1 MPPAR
6 ESRQYRILV
15 MAPAD
20 NSNSGINRAFIG
32 ISRRAESVDR
42 KTLVRTFVDI
52 GPLFTVLSS
61 RDHQIVYGRRG
72 TGKTHALV
80 YLVEQES
87 AKKSAAV
94 YIDLRNIGSSGV
106 LYGDT
111 DVPLSQRATSLT
123 LDLVGAIHEELL
135 NAALTLDFDLSSVGP
150 ALDELAAA
158 STEIEVQ
165 GQTTVESS
173 TTNTRTDE
181 DSFQAQLNVQQAPG
195 MSLGASSK
203 QNVTAGDATRVSKAG
218 TSRYRLHFGRV
229 GSALGRVV
237 STLANGTLLVILD
250 EWSTVPL
257 ELQPYLADLVRR
269 ALFPVPG
276 LTVKIAAIEQRTN
289 FKLGEGTDYT
299 GIEVGADASADVDLD
314 DYMVFDNNEDRAIA
328 FFKELLFSH
337 YKSEEGGTTE
347 GSIKPKFA
355 TADQL
360 VQAAFT
366 QHNAFEDFV
375 KSAEGV
381 PRDAFN
387 VLSIAAQRGI
397 NEKISIPTIRIA
409 ARTWYQ
415 RDKEAAIRANDEAQA
430 LLNWII
436 DEVIAHRK
444 ARAFLLRTNTRHPLI
459 DALFDARLL
468 HVVKKSISGQE
479 EVGVRYDAY
488 KLDYGCYVDL
498 LATKAAPSVF
508 LFQSETVSYDAESA
522 EAENA
527 AAVLVP
533 NDDYRAIRRAILD
546 LNTFENRFKGL
557 EPRTPTAQ
565 LVKDNLM
572 WI

>member
-1 MPPAR
+1 
-6 ESRQYRILV
+6 
-15 MAPAD
+15 
-20 NSNSGINRAFIG
+20 
-32 ISRRAESVDR
+32 
-42 KTLVRTFVDI
+42 
-52 GPLFTVLSS
+52 
-61 RDHQIVYGRRG
+61 
-72 TGKTHALV
+72 
-80 YLVEQES
+80 
-87 AKKSAAV
+87 
-94 YIDLRNIGSSGV
+94 
-106 LYGDT
+106 
-111 DVPLSQRATSLT
+111 
-123 LDLVGAIHEELL
+123 
-135 NAALTLDFDLSSVGP
+135 
-150 ALDELAAA
+150 
-158 STEIEVQ
+158 
-165 GQTTVESS
+165 
-173 TTNTRTDE
+173 
-181 DSFQAQLNVQQAPG
+181 
-195 MSLGASSK
+195 
-203 QNVTAGDATRVSKAG
+203 
-218 TSRYRLHFGRV
+218 
-229 GSALGRVV
+229 
-237 STLANGTLLVILD
+237 
-250 EWSTVPL
+250 
-257 ELQPYLADLVRR
+257 
-269 ALFPVPG
+269 
-276 LTVKIAAIEQRTN
+276 
-289 FKLGEGTDYT
+289 
-299 GIEVGADASADVDLD
+299 
-314 DYMVFDNNEDRAIA
+314 
-328 FFKELLFSH
+328 
-337 YKSEEGGTTE
+337 
-347 GSIKPKFA
+347 
-355 TADQL
+355 L

-508 LFQSETVSYDAESA
+508 LFQPETASYDAESA

-546 LNTFENRFKGL
+546 LNTFENRFKSL

-565 LVKDNLM
+565 LVKDSFM
-572 WI
+572 

>member
-1 MPPAR
+1 MPQS
-6 ESRQYRILV
+6 ENQ
-15 MAPAD
+15 
-20 NSNSGINRAFIG
+20 NSLINRAFIG

-42 KTLVRTFVDI
+42 KTLVNTFVDI
-52 GPLFTVLSS
+52 GPLMTVLSS

-80 YLVEQES
+80 YLAEQES
-87 AKKSAAV
+87 ARGSAAV
-94 YIDLRNIGSSGV
+94 YIDLRNIGSSGG
-106 LYGDT
+106 LYGDAS
-111 DVPLSQRATSLT
+111 VPVPQRATRLL
-123 LDLVGAIHEELL
+123 LDVVGAIHEELL
-135 NAALTLDFDLSSVGP
+135 NTVLTLDYDLSTVGP
-150 ALDELAAA
+150 ALDELAASA
-158 STEIEVQ
+158 SEVEVL

-173 TTNTRTDE
+173 ATNTVATE
-181 DSFQAQLNVQQAPG
+181 KSSQGQIVIQQTPSI
-195 MSLGASSK
+195 SLGSASK
-203 QNVTAGDATRVSKAG
+203 QNLTAGHATRISQAG
-218 TSRYRLHFGRV
+218 SSQYRLHFGR
-229 GSALGRVV
+229 LGTAMARVV
-237 STLANGTLLVILD
+237 SALANRTLLVILD

-269 ALFPVPG
+269 ALFPVVG
-276 LTVKIAAIEQRTN
+276 VIVKIAAIEQRTN
-289 FKLGEGTDYT
+289 LKISGSGDYT

-314 DYMVFDNNEDRAIA
+314 DYMVFDNNEKRAVQ
-328 FFKELLFSH
+328 FFKELVFSH
-337 YKSEEGGTTE
+337 YRSEGTGISQEGT
-347 GSIKPKFA
+347 KPEFS
-355 TADQL
+355 TADHL
-360 VQAAFT
+360 IQAAFT

-409 ARTWYQ
+409 ARTWFQ
-415 RDKEAAIRANDEAQA
+415 RDKEAAIRANADASD

-498 LATKAAPSVF
+498 LATKAAPSG
-508 LFQSETVSYDAESA
+508 LFEASVTAE
-522 EAENA
+522 EAEVTSSTDA
-527 AAVLVP
+527 AQVLVP
-533 NDDYRAIRRAILD
+533 DDDYRAIRRAILD
-546 LNTFENRFKGL
+546 LTIFENRFKGS
-557 EPRTPTAQ
+557 EQDGAN
-565 LVKDNLM
+565 DAD
-572 WI
+572 

>member
-1 MPPAR
+1 
-6 ESRQYRILV
+6 
-15 MAPAD
+15 
-20 NSNSGINRAFIG
+20 
-32 ISRRAESVDR
+32 
-42 KTLVRTFVDI
+42 
-52 GPLFTVLSS
+52 
-61 RDHQIVYGRRG
+61 
-72 TGKTHALV
+72 
-80 YLVEQES
+80 LVEQES

-94 YIDLRNIGSSGV
+94 YIDLRNIGSSGGI
-106 LYGDT
+106 YGDT
-111 DVPLSQRATSLT
+111 NIPLSQRATRLT
-123 LDLVGAIHEELL
+123 LDLVGTIHEELL
-135 NAALTLDFDLSSVGP
+135 NAVLTLDFDLSNVGP

-158 STEIEVQ
+158 STEIEVM
-165 GQTTVESS
+165 GETTVESS
-173 TTNTRTDE
+173 KTSTRTDVE
-181 DSFQAQLNVQQAPG
+181 TTQAQINIQQTPTIC
-195 MSLGASSK
+195 LGSTLKQKSS
-203 QNVTAGDATRVSKAG
+203 AGDGLRVSQAG
-218 TSRYRLHFGRV
+218 TSQYRLHFGRV
-229 GSALGRVV
+229 GNALGRVV
-237 STLANGTLLVILD
+237 STLANQTLLVILD

-257 ELQPYLADLVRR
+257 DLQPYLADLVRR
-269 ALFPVPG
+269 VLFPVAG

-289 FKLGEGTDYT
+289 FKIGEGTDYI

-314 DYMVFDNNEDRAIA
+314 DYMVFDNNEERAIQ
-328 FFKELLFSH
+328 FFKELVFSH
-337 YKSEEGGTTE
+337 YKSEDTGASQ
-347 GSIKPKFA
+347 GSPKPEFL

-360 VQAAFT
+360 IQAAFT

-397 NEKISIPTIRIA
+397 GERISIPTIRIA

-415 RDKEAAIRANDEAQA
+415 RDKEAAIRANADAQD

-498 LATKAAPSVF
+498 LATKAAPSG
-508 LFQSETVSYDAESA
+508 LFEAEVSPEEA

-527 AAVLVP
+527 TGAANVLVP

-546 LNTFENRFKGL
+546 LRVFENRFKGS
-557 EPRTPTAQ
+557 EPSPTTRQ
-565 LVKDNLM
+565 LSNQ
-572 WI
+572 